1 MSRDRDR
8 ILEQALT
15 HELKGVTTPPADA
28 PAVRDFSEGGCLDA
42 ETLGAWSDGALNPAA
57 VAACEAHVSN
67 CDRCQALVGAFAR
80 GSSAVGTSGTL
91 GTLDTPGALSFW
103 RWWLAPIA
111 AGVTAATLWMVVPEP
126 DTAPPAPSVSITQQP
141 PVRRSHIPPAVQ
153 GSGVAAETDA
163 QARRQSTDQF
173 ARDSAANATRADQQP
188 PKLTD
193 ERKQEQRK
201 EEALVA
207 EVRERVAAAESA
219 AAPAAVAADRQAA
232 PAAPPPAAP
241 AIGSLQ
247 KSARPG
253 FSPVNFEIPTLQ
265 PAVRWRVAGDF
276 FLELTQ
282 DGGASWQRKH
292 QVPGVNAGSAPSA
305 SVLWLGGANGTVWLT
320 TDGGATFRNVGIAEP
335 LDIASVSA
343 TDARTA
349 SVFTV
354 SGRRFT
360 TEDGGRTWRPF

>member
-1 MSRDRDR
+1 MSRDLSRRSGAKADRDR

-15 HELKGVTTPPADA
+15 HELKGVTTPPAGA
-28 PAVRDFSEGGCLDA
+28 CLDA
-42 ETLGAWSDGALNPAA
+42 ETLGAWSDSALNPAA
-57 VAACEAHVSN
+57 AAACEAHVSN

-80 GSSAVGTSGTL
+80 GSSAVGTPGTI
-91 GTLDTPGALSFW
+91 GTPGTLSFW

-141 PVRRSHIPPAVQ
+141 PVRRSQIPPAVQ

-163 QARRQSTDQF
+163 QARRESTDQF
-173 ARDSAANATRADQQP
+173 ARDSAANAARADQQP

-207 EVRERVAAAESA
+207 EVRDRVAAAESA

-253 FSPVNFEIPTLQ
+253 FSPGHFEIPTLQ
-265 PAVRWRVAGDF
+265 PAVRWRVVGDF
-276 FLELTQ
+276 FVELTQ

-292 QVPGVNAGSAPSA
+292 QLPGVNAGSAPSA
-305 SVLWLGGANGTVWLT
+305 SVLWLAGGNGTVWLT

-335 LDIASVSA
+335 LDIASLSA